1 MSLGTRLLDLRK
13 SKQLSQEE
21 VAYKLNVT
29 RQTISKWET
38 DQSTPDF
45 DKIVPLCEL
54 YEITADE
61 LLTGAHPKEDIIESE
76 PTSVT
81 SNINNDYN
89 NKKRAQG
96 IGKGILL
103 YFVAIAWIMITIP
116 VFLMNPIV
124 ASAIF
129 LLICGLATYVIVY
142 TCIVYRTRK
151 IKVEEK
157 ENKENKLL
165 KQITSILSLITTI
178 IYLLISF
185 VTMAWHIT
193 WIIWIIYALIIEI
206 VKLIFTLRGTK
217 DEK

>member
-1 MSLGTRLLDLRK
+1 MSLGTRLLNLRK

-21 VAYKLNVT
+21 VADKLNVT
-29 RQTISKWET
+29 RQTVSKWET

-61 LLTGAHPKEDIIESE
+61 LLTGKKQGEVIENSIVAENELNIDI
-76 PTSVT
+76 
-81 SNINNDYN
+81 DN
-89 NKKRAQG
+89 NKRKFARG
-96 IGKGILL
+96 IGKSILL
-103 YFVAIAWIMITIP
+103 YFFAIAWIMITIP

-129 LLICGLATYVIVY
+129 LLICGLATYVMVY
-142 TCIVYRTRK
+142 TCIVYK
-151 IKVEEK
+151 KKKVKVE
-157 ENKENKLL
+157 NNENKLL
-165 KQITSILSLITTI
+165 KQIDTIVSLITTI
-178 IYLLISF
+178 IYLMVSF
-185 VTMAWHIT
+185 MTMAWHIT

-206 VKLIFTLRGTK
+206 VKLIFTLRGTN